1 MTLTGKGNVLVMQSG
16 GCTPVLNRSLLGVVQ
31 EASGHRAFGEIYG
44 LAHGLE
50 GILSSRENDPVKSPQ
65 SGGTDHSNS
74 VFRDTGL
81 IDLRAPSK
89 AAWERIARSPGAAL
103 GSTRHRPGPDDLQV
117 MLDFLA
123 RHEVRYWFIIGGNDS
138 AETGHRIGVE
148 AQSAGYELT
157 VINVPKTIDN
167 DLVLT
172 DHSPGYGS
180 AARFVAMATM
190 GAGRDAEAMG
200 QASPVTIIEVMG
212 RDTGWLAASAVLARQ
227 DERDAPHVICVPEA
241 PVDEA
246 RFLDLMEDAYTRLGF
261 AVAVVAENTRS
272 EDGVLGGQEEPW
284 LVDDF
289 GHPYFD
295 GPARYLAGLAGRH
308 LKVRARYEKPGTIQR
323 SMTACVSATDA
334 CEAEMAGRSAVRLA
348 AGGYTDQMVTLV
360 REPGVKYSCTTG
372 MAPLSRVAG
381 QVEAMPDRYLDRTG
395 YDVTSEFLDYARP
408 LIGRP
413 LPRLGR
419 LL

>member
-16 GCTPVLNRSLLGVVQ
+16 GCTPVLNRSLMGVVR
-31 EASGHRAFGEIYG
+31 EASEHNAFGEIYG

-50 GILSSRENDPVKSPQ
+50 GILSNRENDSEKSPP
-65 SGGTDHSNS
+65 SGGKYRSKIAS
-74 VFRDTGL
+74 KVTGL

-89 AAWERIARSPGAAL
+89 AAWGGIARSPGAAL

-117 MLDFLA
+117 MLDFLV

-148 AQSAGYELT
+148 AQAAGYELA

-180 AARFVAMATM
+180 AARFVALATM

-200 QASPVTIIEVMG
+200 RASPVTVIEVMG
-212 RDTGWLAASAVLARQ
+212 RDTGWLAASAALARQ
-227 DERDAPHVICVPEA
+227 DQRDAPHVICVPEI
-241 PVDEA
+241 PVDEV
-246 RFLDLMEDAYTRLGF
+246 RFLELMEDAQARLGY

-272 EDGVLGGQEEPW
+272 EDGVLGGQEKPW

-295 GPARYLAGLAGRH
+295 GPARYLAGLVGRH

-334 CEAEMAGRSAVRLA
+334 REAEMAGRSAACLA
-348 AGGYTDQMVTLV
+348 AEGYTDQMVTLV
-360 REPGVKYSCTTG
+360 REPGETYHCTTG

-381 QVEAMPDRYLDRTG
+381 QVETMPDRYLDRPG

-408 LIGRP
+408 LIGRA